1 MSNPLKIKRRLIFL
15 GGMTMSFIVAFSVAT
30 NACTRI
36 FWNDN
41 GITMLSSRSA
51 DWNSPTQP
59 LLVVLPRGMPR
70 DGGSFAGK
78 QMISEN
84 VARWTSRYGSVV
96 TTSFSSAIF
105 DGMNEKGLAAHG
117 LWLYAS
123 DYGARD
129 ISRQG
134 IRTTLWTQ
142 YILDNA
148 ATVDE
153 AIRLHTM
160 IQPVLVPLTTPDG
173 SSVQIPVSLAIEDA
187 SGDSAIIQY
196 IGGQLVV
203 HHGTEYR
210 VLANDPSYTDSLVD
224 LSRYDFTNATRDI
237 PLPGNTNSMDRFIR
251 ANFYIDFLRKTQPS
265 SRQIAVSSLLSVA
278 RNVSAP
284 IGAPYANPGSSTATD
299 WRTVSDLTN
308 RTYYFESTSRLS
320 LLYTDLRTLNL
331 SIGTPVRVIN
341 PLIPQSLHGNIN
353 RYYKPV
359 KMPPFYGK

>member
-1 MSNPLKIKRRLIFL
+1 MSLYVFSSLFDLFESLSWLFRRRRPLHQRR
-15 GGMTMSFIVAFSVAT
+15 SE
-30 NACTRI
+30 
-36 FWNDN
+36 
-41 GITMLSSRSA
+41 
-51 DWNSPTQP
+51 
-59 LLVVLPRGMPR
+59 R
-70 DGGSFAGK
+70 DGK
-78 QMISEN
+78 IHQN
-84 VARWTSRYGSVV
+84 SRC
-96 TTSFSSAIF
+96 
-105 DGMNEKGLAAHG
+105 
-117 LWLYAS
+117 
-123 DYGARD
+123 
-129 ISRQG
+129 
-134 IRTTLWTQ
+134 
-142 YILDNA
+142 
-148 ATVDE
+148 
-153 AIRLHTM
+153 
-160 IQPVLVPLTTPDG
+160 
-173 SSVQIPVSLAIEDA
+173 
-187 SGDSAIIQY
+187 
-196 IGGQLVV
+196 LVV
-203 HHGTEYR
+203 HHGIEYR